1 MSQGQESAA
10 TTVSSANA
18 ESHETELFLAC
29 LPPETP
35 VYNYHDHPDLET
47 LLTGSSFVVVKDF
60 PPLMF
65 RKKDEQLPGCAE
77 YSSSL
82 QLLILKMPTN
92 SHETAARCFE
102 TSLMEVASR
111 MGVRRRILQCGATS
125 YYGHDR
131 AKEADVSFKP
141 TRYSHCKWPTVVVE
155 IGWSETR
162 AKLKKEITWW
172 IKHSHG
178 DVRQGITIDIKQ
190 GSGNIEIISWAPTT
204 SISPSR
210 VRISSKGRQVLSKAI
225 NHIPPPRIDQKIGIK
240 RGKGSEGPTITGG
253 NLTIP
258 FASVLLDNPG
268 EGEGDFVIT
277 AEELLQDAE
286 LVWMATDIEAE
297 EKARR

>member
-1 MSQGQESAA
+1 MSHSQESAA

-18 ESHETELFLAC
+18 ESHETELFLAY

-35 VYNYHDHPDLET
+35 VYSYHDHQDLET
-47 LLTGSSFVVVKDF
+47 LPTGSSFVVVKDF

-65 RKKDEQLPGCAE
+65 RKKDERLPGRAE

-82 QLLILKMPTN
+82 QLLILKMPSN
-92 SHETAARCFE
+92 PHETAARCFE

-111 MGVRRRILQCGATS
+111 MGVRRRILQCGATR
-125 YYGHDR
+125 YDGRDR
-131 AKEADVSFKP
+131 TKEADVSFKP
-141 TRYSHCKWPTVVVE
+141 FRYSSRQWPTMAVE

-162 AKLKKEITWW
+162 AKLEKEITWW
-172 IKHSHG
+172 IKNSHG

-190 GSGNIEIISWAPTT
+190 GSGNIEIISWVPTM

-210 VRISSKGRQVLSKAI
+210 VQISSKGRQVLSKAI
-225 NHIPPPRIDQKIGIK
+225 NHISPPRIDQKIEIK
-240 RGKGSEGPTITGG
+240 RGKGSADPTITGG
-253 NLTIP
+253 NLTIQ

-286 LVWMATDIEAE
+286 HVWMALDIEAE
-297 EKARR
+297 RKARR